1 MQSVQKTAKQKQV
14 MRMKKSKITEAEYNE
29 VKALMK
35 ANKLKRVDKRLH
47 VILLRYEGLSLEA
60 IAEKLGY
67 TVAWVSKLCTA
78 FKLQGIQEYARH
90 KYGGNHKSLSDEQ
103 EREIIDS
110 FTAKAELGQVVTAA
124 DIKKEFDK
132 QRGKDTGRGYIY
144 MVLARHNWRM
154 VMPRGKHPNKASDE
168 DIESSKKLTQNTTN

>member
-60 IAEKLGY
+60 IADMK
-67 TVAWVSKLCTA
+67 V
-78 FKLQGIQEYARH
+78 
-90 KYGGNHKSLSDEQ
+90 
-103 EREIIDS
+103 
-110 FTAKAELGQVVTAA
+110 
-124 DIKKEFDK
+124 
-132 QRGKDTGRGYIY
+132 
-144 MVLARHNWRM
+144 
-154 VMPRGKHPNKASDE
+154 
-168 DIESSKKLTQNTTN
+168 